1 MNKVSHTFNPV
12 YDENSQVLILGTIP
26 SPKSREYGFYYGH
39 PQNRFWRIISDVL
52 GEPLPN
58 TIDEKKSLLLTHHI
72 ALWDVLAS
80 CDIAGAK
87 DSSIKN
93 AVAND
98 FGEIL
103 SGTCIAAIFT
113 TGMKATKLYQQL
125 CYPKTNVPSTYLP
138 SSSPANCGNFTDEEL
153 VSEYSKIR
161 NYLK

>member
-26 SPKSREYGFYYGH
+26 SPKSREHGFYYGH

-138 SSSPANCGNFTDEEL
+138 SSSPANCGNFTYEEL
-153 VSEYSKIR
+153 VSEYSKIC

>member
-26 SPKSREYGFYYGH
+26 SPKSREHGFYYGH

-138 SSSPANCGNFTDEEL
+138 SSSPANCGNFTYEEL